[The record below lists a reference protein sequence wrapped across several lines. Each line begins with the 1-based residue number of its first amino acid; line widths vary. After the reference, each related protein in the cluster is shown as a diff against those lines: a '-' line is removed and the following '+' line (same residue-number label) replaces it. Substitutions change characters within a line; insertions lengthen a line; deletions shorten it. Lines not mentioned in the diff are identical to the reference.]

1 LIFARQFSLQGA
13 PEGRRFYDFDGW
25 SNGATVYRGREL
37 PGTYDDQG
45 NVIPEAL
52 CEALQIFP
60 PGAYVSFDIEELGY
74 NVLPRTGQNQRQI
87 DYILA
92 AKDCRPDLKYGYF
105 SAFGSTVNPLIFPS
119 TSVNRTN
126 LITNLLSEGN
136 DLAEVVDFIAPSLY
150 VTYYG
155 QLTDVNGER
164 TNGVPPFAANLWP
177 PNQFYGFEEWADYSS
192 FVINSLRVYNKPI
205 FPYVAPYAIQNNAAG
220 EYHVGLSN
228 DDLFEI
234 PYFEQMVEY
243 ILSLSE
249 GLFFFDLAS
258 SQYSPE
264 YQETVATT
272 LQSFLGG

>member
-1 LIFARQFSLQGA
+1 LIFARQFSREGA
-13 PEGRRFYDFDGW
+13 PVGRRFYDFDGW

-74 NVLPRTGQNQRQI
+74 NVLPRTGQNQQQI

-92 AKDCRPDLKYGYF
+92 AKQCRPDLKYGYF
-105 SAFGSTVNPLIFPS
+105 STFGQTINALRLPPGGEVRQTLLD
-119 TSVNRTN
+119 V
-126 LITNLLSEGN
+126 LSEGF
-136 DLAEVVDFIAPSLY
+136 DLAEVVDFIAPAAYVLY
-150 VTYYG
+150 HG
-155 QLTDVNGER
+155 QITNADGSGA
-164 TNGVPPFAANLWP
+164 NGVPGFITDFWP
-177 PNQFYGFEEWADYSS
+177 PNQFYGFEEWAEYIS
-192 FVINSLRVYNKPI
+192 FLINSLRVYNRPI
-205 FPYVAPYAIQNNAAG
+205 FPYVAPYTILNNAAG
-220 EYHVGLSN
+220 DYHVGLSN

-234 PYFEQMVEY
+234 PYFDQMVEHV
-243 ILSLSE
+243 LSISE

-264 YQETVATT
+264 YQEIIAST
-272 LQSFLGG
+272 LLSHIII